1 MIRAGLSGEGAAPN
15 DVTYHDDRLK
25 PKTMVLG
32 LDVEGAS
39 KAFPLEALRQVRVV
53 NDLLGGKPV
62 LVVHQPTSDTTTAF
76 VARSGGKTLTFEAA
90 NAEASALVDRQ
101 TDSRWNAYGEC
112 VSGRL
117 KGSTLE
123 ALVLEPE
130 YWFAWS
136 EFHRETA
143 RLRAA
148 APLTGGSLR
157 RQRRAFL
164 REDHR
169 EELRGLR
176 LARVLRDFVRRTG
189 LFVEHLPGRV
199 RLFLALPRDLGDD
212 GALEDIGQHEAR
224 MVMHRADTSGRVVD
238 VADRHFPVVHRHI
251 RQVVLEDWRTRGG
264 RRGGRCGL
272 RLRLSET
279 AGRDELG

>member
-1 MIRAGLSGEGAAPN
+1 VFRAEAKGQPLVLDNAGVIEGNEVFKDRGTGSRWQQSSLQAISGPLQGAHLQLYPFLLTSWQEWRRLHPDTLVLKPLPGYADRIAEKNKMIRAGLSGEGTAPN

-32 LDVEGAS
+32 LDVEGAN

-62 LVVHQPTSDTTTAF
+62 LIVHQPTSDTTTAF
-76 VARSGGKTLTFEAA
+76 VARARGKTLTFEAA

-101 TDSRWNAYGEC
+101 TRSRWNAYGDC
-112 VSGRL
+112 VSGPL

-143 RLRAA
+143 VYS
-148 APLTGGSLR
+148 P
-157 RQRRAFL
+157 
-164 REDHR
+164 
-169 EELRGLR
+169 
-176 LARVLRDFVRRTG
+176 
-189 LFVEHLPGRV
+189 
-199 RLFLALPRDLGDD
+199 PR
-212 GALEDIGQHEAR
+212 
-224 MVMHRADTSGRVVD
+224 
-238 VADRHFPVVHRHI
+238 P
-251 RQVVLEDWRTRGG
+251 
-264 RRGGRCGL
+264 
-272 RLRLSET
+272 
-279 AGRDELG
+279 